1 MYSRTNQSGTSLEL
15 KGPDLNEEFRIMRK
29 NSGFT
34 TYELMVTIAIMA
46 VIAAITMPPYLKW
59 YRLSRLRSAVSS
71 FTVDLEMAKTE
82 AIRENAFVVVEFGAN
97 SYTMFFDTGD
107 GGGGA
112 PNWDWDTGER
122 KILNRQM
129 PPGVSIDT
137 ASLSFP
143 IVNDKVRFY
152 SRGLPEDLFTPQTIK
167 ITQASKDRQITIN
180 RLGNI
185 NVQ

>member
-1 MYSRTNQSGTSLEL
+1 
-15 KGPDLNEEFRIMRK
+15 MRK
-29 NSGFT
+29 NAGFT

-59 YRLSRLRSAVSS
+59 YRASRLRSAVSS
-71 FTVDLEMAKTE
+71 FAADLEMAKTE
-82 AIRENAFVVVEFGAN
+82 AIRENASVVIELGAN

-107 GGGGA
+107 GAGGA
-112 PNWDWDTGER
+112 PNWDWEPGEK
-122 KILNRQM
+122 KILIRQM

-137 ASLSFP
+137 ASASAPPPNNKF
-143 IVNDKVRFY
+143 RFN
-152 SRGLPEDLFTPQTIK
+152 SRGLPDDIFEPQTVK
-167 ITQASKDRQITIN
+167 IAQANNDRQITMN

>member
-1 MYSRTNQSGTSLEL
+1 
-15 KGPDLNEEFRIMRK
+15 MRK

-59 YRLSRLRSAVSS
+59 YRSSRLRSAVSS

-82 AIRENAFVVVEFGAN
+82 AIRENDSVVIEFFPRSYLVFVDSN
-97 SYTMFFDTGD
+97 
-107 GGGGA
+107 
-112 PNWDWDTGER
+112 NDWDSSGEN
-122 KILNRQM
+122 ILLNRDL
-129 PPGVSIDT
+129 PPSVSIDT
-137 ASLSFP
+137 ASLSLP
-143 IVNDKVRFY
+143 MVNDKVRFN
-152 SRGLPEDLFTPQTIK
+152 SRGLPADIFTPQTIK
-167 ITQASKDRQITIN
+167 IIQASNDKQITIN

>member
-1 MYSRTNQSGTSLEL
+1 
-15 KGPDLNEEFRIMRK
+15 MRK

-59 YRLSRLRSAVSS
+59 YRTSRLRSAVSS

-82 AIRENAFVVVEFGAN
+82 AIRENDVVVIEFFPR
-97 SYTMFFDTGD
+97 SYIVFVDSND
-107 GGGGA
+107 
-112 PNWDWDTGER
+112 DWDSSGENVL
-122 KILNRQM
+122 LNRDL
-129 PPGVSIDT
+129 PPSVSIDT
-137 ASLSFP
+137 AGLNLP
-143 IVNDKVRFY
+143 IVNDKVRFN
-152 SRGLPEDLFTPQTIK
+152 SRGLPADIFAPQTIK
-167 ITQASKDRQITIN
+167 IIQASNDKQITIN

>member
-1 MYSRTNQSGTSLEL
+1 
-15 KGPDLNEEFRIMRK
+15 MRK
-29 NSGFT
+29 SAGFT

-59 YRLSRLRSAVSS
+59 YRASRLRSAVSS
-71 FTVDLEMAKTE
+71 FAADLEMAKTE
-82 AIRENAFVVVEFGAN
+82 AIRENAPVVVELGVN

-107 GGGGA
+107 GGSGP
-112 PNWDWDTGER
+112 PNWNWDTDER
-122 KILNRQM
+122 KILSRQM

-137 ASLSFP
+137 ASPSVPPPNNKF
-143 IVNDKVRFY
+143 RFN
-152 SRGLPEDLFTPQTIK
+152 SRGIPDDIFAPQTVK
-167 ITQASKDRQITIN
+167 ITQTNTDRQITMN